1 MELGTTSPTPTLLL
15 GNTPETEYESRIS
28 NLNSTPTQCTTEY
41 FSWRQLTDL
50 SEKIPELVEQFG
62 FVTASCM
69 ADCVALGTDNG
80 IIVVMD
86 YLGRVKSVLGSQ
98 VSSYGS
104 VSALS
109 FSSDHASLV
118 AGYSQ
123 GFVAVWD
130 WAKGTSVSVSRPL
143 QPGDKPDAVGHPA
156 GTAVTGVHFV
166 GNSKHRYI
174 SCSAS
179 GSVFY
184 HHIVRRLLTTMN
196 TTRLSSASGGPGIL
210 FEAAPLPGG
219 SYACE
224 ADEMGLVAVLTS
236 GSLIIFK
243 TKNGV
248 EQLYRV
254 SYQQPA
260 LSAKAASGAHSATK
274 RGFTKQPY
282 SGSTSWLP
290 ALKFKRAATAIDPSE
305 RHYSLPRLVYTW
317 GPSIYVLSV
326 VFDRQVAENGAS
338 MVAGKTAP
346 RIKFER
352 TLEWAAVEDV
362 VFCRWVD
369 TEMLLYMT
377 RSQRIFVFETTLHQE
392 TEICLSPPKAIAGRS
407 WVTMATGIEA
417 EPSYAQVM
425 SVYRRRT
432 FALCG
437 VSSVY
442 TGRLLS
448 WVERLALLVDQGQF
462 IDAITL
468 ATGLYRG
475 HTGQVVIGL
484 PRTQRDGDAHEKKRQ
499 TMVGGKLVELMRGS
513 LGLMFGSSDNELEPG
528 SYQRQDEHW
537 QRSDSEICA
546 LISVC
551 VEACLETENTALL
564 FGDIFERYSASSS
577 WQRIFLETV
586 EPFIISGQIQR
597 LPPQI
602 LNAMVD
608 RYGGTPQLVRRLGEI
623 LSSLHLNQGDFDID
637 RVLSSCRR
645 HGLWRTFARV
655 WLGMGDPIAPVH
667 CMIDAATKSGKDT
680 ESTHETSWASFK
692 DVRDSDE
699 APDTVVFDYMDM
711 VIRGRFYPDGQP
723 IKPQGRA
730 EKYSTLITEL
740 VFPPVDTSRAPENIR
755 KSYRTLLALLDL
767 DAERLLYTLKRVLS
781 DPFIDFINLII
792 KPADAG
798 KAAQYS
804 DRSLRRASQV
814 KSFPQI
820 VVDTLFVLTTASGT
834 SDSATPLT
842 KRQIGLL
849 SSFALTLYATR
860 FPLIFLRDDRVTE
873 WTDVLLRLD
882 DTSTLSEREYAFELL
897 FKLNPPQSYADCI
910 GRVRQAGFFR
920 VLERIYCAV
929 EQYGMALQTY
939 LDHPDYAYHRAVFAA
954 IRELAASKGDMVLAD
969 ITEFVRSQ
977 AVELV
982 ETDAKNFVDTVKSVG
997 FLEHATIFDA
1007 LGSHP
1012 QAQFAYLRAL
1022 LDPTPDSLSRSPE
1035 YLCMLPA
1042 STVSDERAPPNIG
1055 LSDEQH
1061 IVIYPFQSL
1070 VPDSSHKINKY
1081 PQQYHER
1088 YLELMCQFNPG
1099 SVLQYLKQHVDLSPE
1114 PFRL

>member
-1 MELGTTSPTPTLLL
+1 
-15 GNTPETEYESRIS
+15 
-28 NLNSTPTQCTTEY
+28 
-41 FSWRQLTDL
+41 
-50 SEKIPELVEQFG
+50 
-62 FVTASCM
+62 
-69 ADCVALGTDNG
+69 
-80 IIVVMD
+80 
-86 YLGRVKSVLGSQ
+86 
-98 VSSYGS
+98 
-104 VSALS
+104 
-109 FSSDHASLV
+109 
-118 AGYSQ
+118 
-123 GFVAVWD
+123 
-130 WAKGTSVSVSRPL
+130 
-143 QPGDKPDAVGHPA
+143 
-156 GTAVTGVHFV
+156 
-166 GNSKHRYI
+166 
-174 SCSAS
+174 
-179 GSVFY
+179 
-184 HHIVRRLLTTMN
+184 
-196 TTRLSSASGGPGIL
+196 
-210 FEAAPLPGG
+210 
-219 SYACE
+219 
-224 ADEMGLVAVLTS
+224 
-236 GSLIIFK
+236 
-243 TKNGV
+243 
-248 EQLYRV
+248 
-254 SYQQPA
+254 
-260 LSAKAASGAHSATK
+260 
-274 RGFTKQPY
+274 
-282 SGSTSWLP
+282 
-290 ALKFKRAATAIDPSE
+290 
-305 RHYSLPRLVYTW
+305 
-317 GPSIYVLSV
+317 
-326 VFDRQVAENGAS
+326 
-338 MVAGKTAP
+338 
-346 RIKFER
+346 
-352 TLEWAAVEDV
+352 
-362 VFCRWVD
+362 
-369 TEMLLYMT
+369 
-377 RSQRIFVFETTLHQE
+377 
-392 TEICLSPPKAIAGRS
+392 
-407 WVTMATGIEA
+407 MATGIEA

-425 SVYRRRT
+425 SVYKRRT

-448 WVERLALLVDQGQF
+448 WVERLALLVDQGQL

-484 PRTQRDGDAHEKKRQ
+484 PRSQRDGDAHEKKRQ

-513 LGLMFGSSDNELEPG
+513 LGLMFGGSDNELEPG
-528 SYQRQDEHW
+528 SYQRQHEHW
-537 QRSDSEICA
+537 KRSDSEISA

-564 FGDIFERYSASSS
+564 FGDIFERYSASSK
-577 WQRIFLETV
+577 
-586 EPFIISGQIQR
+586 PFIISGQIQR

-680 ESTHETSWASFK
+680 ESTHEASWASFK

-711 VIRGRFYPDGQP
+711 VIRGRFYPGGQP

-792 KPADAG
+792 KPADTG

-834 SDSATPLT
+834 SNSATLLT

-920 VLERIYCAV
+920 VLEHIYCAV

-954 IRELAASKGDMVLAD
+954 IRELAASKGDMALAD
-969 ITEFVRSQ
+969 ITEFVRSR

-982 ETDAKNFVDTVKSVG
+982 DTDAKKFVDTVESVG

-1007 LGSHP
+1007 LGNHP

-1022 LDPTPDSLSRSPE
+1022 LDPTPNSLSRSPE
-1035 YLCMLPA
+1035 CLCMLPA
-1042 STVSDERAPPNIG
+1042 SAVSDERAPPNIVAG
-1055 LSDEQH
+1055 ARQL
-1061 IVIYPFQSL
+1061 
-1070 VPDSSHKINKY
+1070 HKTNKY
-1081 PQQYHER
+1081 PQQYHEQ

-1114 PFRL
+1114 PFRLSYVQAVCDKHGVSDGLVWALVRLGDFSGALDTLLAQTDQEVESVKAAVPVGDAANGELGIAAETREAWLLVSKRQRWMLHSALDVLISAASPASSLISLRHIIQQLLASGTVAPAESAPPGSVRSLDIAEIQHLLAVAVSAYKTEAQLMVLTNVLVDHDLFTTLGQLVRSQKQGWFVPSDTTSTSADTGSALAKCDVGSLYCGKCSDQLFVDRRQDRAMADRRKQMVQYLGPRATRCCLLAP